1 MLNLSARTSFDSSQ
15 TIESVEQEVERLLD
29 EDSLATEVKYGE
41 QLMVLVVAMIAD
53 IDVLTQIS
61 SRMSIRTY
69 RIRN

>member
-1 MLNLSARTSFDSSQ
+1 MNLSARTSFDSSQ